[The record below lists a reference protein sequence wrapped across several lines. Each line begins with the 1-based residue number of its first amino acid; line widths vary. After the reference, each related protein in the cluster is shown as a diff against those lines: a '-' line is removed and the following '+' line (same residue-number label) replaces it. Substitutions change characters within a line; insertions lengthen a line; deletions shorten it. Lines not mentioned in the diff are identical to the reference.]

1 MLKVFNFLKPEIGN
15 RFLMFFDPYGFGR
28 LSHRERIPTAS
39 TGSASGE
46 GGTKKISVNPIHAY
60 YHFIG
65 PLGY

>member
-1 MLKVFNFLKPEIGN
+1 MQKVFNFLNPEICN
-15 RFLMFFDPYGFGR
+15 RLLTFFAPYSFDR
-28 LSHRERIPTAS
+28 LSLREGISTAS

-65 PLGY
+65 LLGY